1 VENGQIRIALQ
12 SPRRMMREALAGCL
26 RASGEFTVVGHTGSL
41 SELGV
46 VCVLRCPDLAVV
58 DLHCPLS
65 LVTDA
70 LDAVRALR
78 ERCPELRVIGLYER
92 WTVDVLCAAR
102 QAGVAAVMPVSKGLD
117 ALLTLVREQA
127 VRRQPRPDHARL
139 TGGELDVV
147 WLMNSGHSVA
157 EMAELLRISRHT
169 VENRKRSIYAKLD
182 AHSHGAAVARSS
194 ALGIL
199 DSPGA
204 VRRAV
209 GAERQ
214 TRRGGDPRR
223 PTVVLVR
230 GPTGAATECVV
241 RTLLSGDVA
250 CALDRGGSFQ
260 AVANLL
266 RTCDGPV
273 AAVLVAPVPAADALA
288 CESMGVPILMV
299 GAQRVDRGGMV
310 QAMLSGAAALVAL
323 DDVPAHL
330 LSVLAVL
337 TCGYVALGAE
347 QARSALELLASAA
360 RQRRPELTARES
372 DILASVERGESV
384 RQTARALGIAEKT
397 VENTQARLFR
407 KLGVRNRVGALA
419 VARQLGLV
427 GSDLPPVS
435 AGPA

>member
-26 RASGEFTVVGHTGSL
+26 RASGEFAVVGHTGSL
-41 SELGV
+41 TELGV
-46 VCVLRCPDLAVV
+46 VCVLRRPDLALV

-78 ERCPELRVIGLYER
+78 ERCPELRVIGLYEG

-102 QAGVAAVMPVSKGLD
+102 QAGVDAVTPASKGLD
-117 ALLTLVREQA
+117 ALLVLLREHA
-127 VRRQPRPDHARL
+127 VRRQPGPDHARL

-157 EMAELLRISRHT
+157 EMAQLLRISRHT
-169 VENRKRSIYAKLD
+169 VENRKRSIYAKLN
-182 AHSHGAAVARSS
+182 AHSQGAAVARSS

-199 DSPGA
+199 DSP
-204 VRRAV
+204 RRPV
-209 GAERQ
+209 TEDWR
-214 TRRGGDPRR
+214 TRSASDPRR
-223 PTVVLVR
+223 PTVALVR
-230 GPTGAATECVV
+230 GPTGPATETVV
-241 RTLLSGDVA
+241 RTLLAGNVA

-266 RTCDGPV
+266 RIYAGPV
-273 AAVLVAPVPAADALA
+273 AAILVAPVPAADVLA
-288 CESMGVPILMV
+288 CESMGVPILLV
-299 GAQRVDRGGMV
+299 PEQRVDRGGMV

-323 DDVPAHL
+323 DDVPTHL

-337 TCGYVALGAE
+337 TCGYVAISAE
-347 QARSALELLASAA
+347 QARSALELLASAG
-360 RQRRPELTARES
+360 RHRRPELTARES
-372 DILASVERGESV
+372 EILASVERGESV
-384 RQTARALGIAEKT
+384 RQTARALGIAAKT
-397 VENTQARLFR
+397 VENTQARMFR

-427 GSDLPPVS
+427 GSDRTAVS